1 MTNAESVLTALLDP
15 PQGIQEDAVAA
26 VVGVDRLTFAEIRD
40 RSARVAAGLHQVG
53 IRADDAVAVWLPNC
67 SEWIELQFALAQLGA
82 LLVCVNT
89 RYRSHE
95 LGGILAQS
103 RAKWL
108 VMQPE
113 FRGIDFPAVL
123 AETTPEQRRHLHGV
137 VVRGASEDLAPLEAT
152 KVIAYETLSDTAAL
166 ELPASAEGAD
176 QPCIAFASSGSTGVP
191 KLIVHSH
198 RSITEHARAVADRFF
213 DQADAVALVTLP
225 LSGVF
230 GYVTFM
236 GALAGG
242 RASILMDA
250 FDADLAVQ
258 LIDQHDVTTITGPDE
273 VMLRILQAAE
283 PRTGT
288 ASWREGGY
296 GAQSVDGD
304 MLIALGDE
312 SGVQLFQCYGSSEC
326 LGLTSRQ
333 PRDAP
338 SAERRLGGGLPV
350 SPLTEVRVRS
360 GQTGELLAHG
370 SPGLLEIRGPSVMS
384 GYLNQPEATAAAF
397 TDDGWFRTGDIGYLV
412 GDANRFVFLARNHDV
427 LRLAGYLVEPR
438 EIEHF
443 IERLDGVAAAQVV
456 QVSTP
461 RGARA
466 VAFTISADGVRV
478 TEADVVDHCAASL
491 AKYKVPIRVFPVES
505 FPTTNS
511 PNGAKVQRGK
521 LRELAVELLAD
532 PAKA

>member
-1 MTNAESVLTALLDP
+1 MTNPESVLPALLEPPEGTPRDP
-15 PQGIQEDAVAA
+15 VAA
-26 VVGVDRLTFAEIRD
+26 VVGVDHLTFADVRD
-40 RSARVAAGLHQVG
+40 RSARVAAGLHREGV
-53 IRADDAVAVWLPNC
+53 RAGDAVAVWLPNC
-67 SEWIELQFALAQLGA
+67 SEWIELQFALARLGA

-95 LGGILAQS
+95 LGGVLSQS

-113 FRGIDFPAVL
+113 FRGIDFPAIL
-123 AETTPEQRRHLHGV
+123 TETTPKQRRHLRGV
-137 VVRGASEDLAPLEAT
+137 VVRGAGEHLPPVEAT
-152 KVIAYETLSDTAAL
+152 KVIAYETLSDADAV
-166 ELPASAEGAD
+166 EPSASAAGPE

-191 KLIVHSH
+191 KLIVHSQ

-213 DQADAVALVTLP
+213 DQADAAALVTLP

-230 GYVTFM
+230 GYVTLM

-242 RASILMDA
+242 RPSIVMDV
-250 FDADLAVQ
+250 FDADRAVQ
-258 LIDQHDVTTITGPDE
+258 LIEEHSVTTITGPDE

-283 PRTGT
+283 TPSRI
-288 ASWREGGY
+288 ASWREGAY
-296 GAQSVDGD
+296 GAQSVDSD
-304 MLIALGDE
+304 MLIALGDKT
-312 SGVQLFQCYGSSEC
+312 GVQLFQCYGSSEC

-338 SAERRLGGGLPV
+338 PAERRLGGGLPV

-360 GQTGELLAHG
+360 DEAGALLPPGAA
-370 SPGLLEIRGPSVMS
+370 GLLEIRGPSVMS
-384 GYLNQPEATAAAF
+384 GYLNQPDATAAAF
-397 TDDGWFRTGDIGYLV
+397 TDDHWFRTGDIGYLV
-412 GDANRFVFLARNHDV
+412 GNTNRFVFLTRRNDV

-456 QVSTP
+456 QVSTA

-466 VAFTISADGVRV
+466 VAFTIPADGAEV
-478 TEADVVDHCAASL
+478 TEADVVAHCAASL

-511 PNGAKVQRGK
+511 ANGAKVQRGK
-521 LRELAVELLAD
+521 LRELADQLLAD
-532 PAKA
+532 PVQA